1 MNNLLETIRTS
12 LKLNANYKDAI
23 QKGYNPL
30 NKSTYKKYNKF
41 RPGGAKPIFC
51 YLPFNSVTFSFSG
64 KAFVCGYNR
73 EILLGKYPENT
84 IDQIWDGANAKKL
97 REHLSNNDLTF
108 GCQHCQYFFDKE
120 KFTNLRPL
128 VFDKYYQNTAAT
140 YPTVFEFELSNECNL
155 ECQMCHGEVS
165 SSIRKNKDKLP
176 PLPMVYD
183 DAFVEQLAEYIPH
196 LKEAKFYGGEPFLIP
211 IYYKIWEKVKELNPS
226 LELFLIT
233 NGMHWNKKIEALV
246 TDLNFDL
253 AVSIDA
259 MDKEKLETIRKN
271 VVKEKLLENI
281 ERFSR
286 ICSKK
291 GKYLSLSFTLQKDN
305 WDQLPLVLKHC
316 NEVEAYIY
324 VSYLERP
331 IHYAITDMSK
341 AQLMEMRAYY
351 EKFSFPIFTQKERHN
366 RKCFEDVKNYLDTY
380 IKNAEETKYHQYRF
394 DNSEL
399 FNEETTIHSKRPI
412 SMPTLV
418 SEDEW
423 LIWVE
428 ASYKNHSSYSALL
441 PKELFLRNIA
451 EVMKSFDQEDVQL
464 LKSTMIGTSF
474 DQILESVKHFSLDE
488 LKALSKTQLNKLK
501 AGML

>member
-1 MNNLLETIRTS
+1 MNNIFTS
-12 LKLNANYKDAI
+12 IKTRFQLDK
-23 QKGYNPL
+23 QYNKAVTNGFTPL
-30 NKSTYKKYNKF
+30 NKTTYKKYNQF
-41 RPGGAKPIFC
+41 RPDGAKPIFC
-51 YLPFNSVTFSFSG
+51 YLPYNSLTFSFSG
-64 KAFVCGYNR
+64 KVFVCGYNR
-73 EILLGKYPENT
+73 DILLGKYPENT
-84 IDQIWDGANAKKL
+84 IDQIWNGVNAKKL
-97 REHLSNNDLTF
+97 REHLSNNDLSF
-108 GCQHCQYFFDKE
+108 GCQHCKYFFDKE

-176 PLPMVYD
+176 PIPMVYD
-183 DAFVEQLAEYIPH
+183 DIFVEQLAEYIPH

-316 NEVEAYIY
+316 NEVDAYIY

-366 RKCFEDVKNYLDTY
+366 KKCFEDVKKYLDTY
-380 IKNAEETKYHQYRF
+380 IENTEETKYHQYRF
-394 DNSEL
+394 DKSISAEDVIVETDISINMNTLISEQ
-399 FNEETTIHSKRPI
+399 
-412 SMPTLV
+412 
-418 SEDEW
+418 EW
-423 LIWVE
+423 IKWVE
-428 ASYKNHSSYSALL
+428 DSYKKSPAHQTFL
-441 PKELFLRNIA
+441 PKEIFLRNIA
-451 EVMKSFDQEDVQL
+451 EATKGFDANEIQI
-464 LKSTMIGTSF
+464 LKSTMAGSPF
-474 DQILESVKHFSLDE
+474 DQILKSVKYFSIDE
-488 LKALSKTQLNKLK
+488 LKTKSVDQLQKYKTE
-501 AGML
+501 ML

>member
-1 MNNLLETIRTS
+1 MIDFLESIKTHW
-12 LKLNANYKDAI
+12 
-23 QKGYNPL
+23 QL
-30 NKSTYKKYNKF
+30 NKRYDTSIKEGFSPLDKKRYKQFNQF
-41 RPGGAKPIFC
+41 RPDGAKPIFC
-51 YLPFNSVTFSFSG
+51 YLPYNSLTFSFSG
-64 KAFVCGYNR
+64 KVFVCGYNR
-73 EILLGKYPENT
+73 EILLGKYPQNT
-84 IDQIWDGANAKKL
+84 IDEIWHGDNAKKL
-97 REHLSNNDLTF
+97 REHMSHNDLDF
-108 GCQHCQYFFDKE
+108 GCQHCKYFFDKG
-120 KFTNLRPL
+120 KFSNLRPL

-183 DAFVEQLAEYIPH
+183 DAFVAQLAEYIPH

-211 IYYKIWEKVKELNPS
+211 IYYKIWDKVKALNPS

-246 TDLNFDL
+246 TELNFDL

-331 IHYAITDMSK
+331 IHFAITDMTK

-366 RKCFEDVKNYLDTY
+366 KKCFEDVKKYLDIY
-380 IKNAEETKYHQYRF
+380 IENAEETKYHQYRF
-394 DNSEL
+394 DKSTSAEGVYIETDFSKHMYTLISEQ
-399 FNEETTIHSKRPI
+399 
-412 SMPTLV
+412 
-418 SEDEW
+418 EW
-423 LIWVE
+423 LKWVE
-428 ASYKNHSSYSALL
+428 DSYKKAPNHQIFL
-441 PKELFLRNIA
+441 PKEIFLRNIA
-451 EVMKSFDQEDVQL
+451 EATKGFDAEDIKI
-464 LKSTMIGTSF
+464 LKSTMAGSPF
-474 DQILESVKHFSLDE
+474 EQILKSVKYFSIEE
-488 LKALSKTQLNKLK
+488 LKSKSAAQLQKYRTEIR
-501 AGML
+501 